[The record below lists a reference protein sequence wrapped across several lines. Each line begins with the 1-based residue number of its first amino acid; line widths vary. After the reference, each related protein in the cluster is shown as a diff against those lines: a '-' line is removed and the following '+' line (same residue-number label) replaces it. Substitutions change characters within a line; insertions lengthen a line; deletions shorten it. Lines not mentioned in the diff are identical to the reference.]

1 MYYYLIILTWYCLI
15 TIKFSLF
22 PALPSCVSGG
32 SAKLLPEPN
41 VLQRNK
47 GSSMSMTGS
56 EAFNWFEI
64 PRPFIEPT
72 LRALRLGNTALDSLF
87 YDINTMVTDLFLHGS
102 IVVKGADV
110 SLPSRFSEMTKGFS
124 QLDLSALSNPAGS
137 ILVVDA
143 GRPPRITQ
151 FEDVAKFISWV
162 KEHGQNLRTA
172 SVTGVG
178 SSALGSA
185 AFAWNISKALDEP
198 VVAIVP
204 GYGVAD
210 AIHQGL
216 EGWFGVYNW
225 WVQQMAQQFLG
236 HTMPLAARSN
246 RHLMITAPGDAAAN
260 TGAAV
265 LRRGGG
271 ASLATCCK
279 QTSNALHAILKDV
292 PNIKRVF
299 GHSKGGLAIKNAIQ
313 SLPRETTQR
322 LHVVTF
328 GCSIAEDTPTAGY
341 SQFLGVLDGLGLLTA
356 FNPSHTL
363 IPTHHSTNTSIP
375 LSMSVSVLTRLAM
388 MKEEPEPPVITYR
401 LIEELGARTTRQP
414 ILVARQRKE
423 EGTEAS
429 MERIYAYADVAG

>member
-1 MYYYLIILTWYCLI
+1 
-15 TIKFSLF
+15 
-22 PALPSCVSGG
+22 
-32 SAKLLPEPN
+32 
-41 VLQRNK
+41 
-47 GSSMSMTGS
+47 
-56 EAFNWFEI
+56 
-64 PRPFIEPT
+64 
-72 LRALRLGNTALDSLF
+72 LGNTALDSLF
-87 YDINTMVTDLFLHGS
+87 YDVNTMVTDLFLHGS
-102 IVVKGADV
+102 IIVKGADV

-236 HTMPLAARSN
+236 HTMTLAARSN
-246 RHLMITAPGDAAAN
+246 RHLMITAPGDAATN

-271 ASLATCCK
+271 TSLATCCK
-279 QTSNALHAILKDV
+279 QTSNALHAILKHV
-292 PNIKRVF
+292 PNIRRLF
-299 GHSKGGLAIKNAIQ
+299 GHSKGAVAIKDAIQ
-313 SLPRETTQR
+313 RLPRETTQR

-388 MKEEPEPPVITYR
+388 MKEAAAQPPVITYR

-423 EGTEAS
+423 EGSEAS